1 MILTLKSDPF
11 SRVSKP
17 GDYVAL
23 NAFIRS
29 NQVNISELEILRT
42 FVRDKFGV
50 ATTVGFGPRYL
61 HSTGQVH
68 KGGPNTGHFLII
80 TADDFDDLAIPGI
93 NHSFGTLKSAQA
105 FGDFGAL
112 QKRERHVIRVHLN
125 DESQL
130 GEILEALKRFFIL
143 D

>member
-1 MILTLKSDPF
+1 
-11 SRVSKP
+11 
-17 GDYVAL
+17 VAL
-23 NAFIRS
+23 NAFVRS

-68 KGGPNTGHFLII
+68 KGGANNGHFLII
-80 TADDFDDLAIPGI
+80 TADDFDDLSIPGV
-93 NHSFGTLKSAQA
+93 NYSFGTLKSAQA

-112 QKRERHVIRVHLN
+112 QKRERRVIRVHLN

-130 GEILEALKRFFIL
+130 GKILEALKRFFVL

>member
-1 MILTLKSDPF
+1 MIFDSKIGLFISN
-11 SRVSKP
+11 VKP

-42 FVRDKFGV
+42 FVRDKCGV

-68 KGGPNTGHFLII
+68 KGGPNNGHFLII
-80 TADDFDDLAIPGI
+80 TADDFDDLSIPGV
-93 NHSFGTLKSAQA
+93 NYSFGTLKSAQA
-105 FGDFGAL
+105 FGDSRAL
-112 QKRERHVIRVHLN
+112 QKKERHVIRVHLN

-130 GEILEALKRFFIL
+130 GEIVEALKRFFVL